1 MLIYSYAY
9 DYDIRLFT
17 ILYPFDTPR
26 AKPGPTQLKLFMTW
40 GADRRCLILG
50 VLELFGKSGLGW
62 KIPPPHLFTID
73 NRYLPIRNL
82 SCPIFL
88 CQNIGATATIYLPIP
103 CDFCCLKSPSPQ
115 APKLPRHFDWHC
127 TAGSGEN
134 GSFFG
139 CARGEVTVKW

>member
-62 KIPPPHLFTID
+62 KIPPPTCSQLIIAIYQSETWVAPFFFAKILGQQ
-73 NRYLPIRNL
+73 RQF
-82 SCPIFL
+82 IFL
-88 CQNIGATATIYLPIP
+88 
-103 CDFCCLKSPSPQ
+103 SPAIFAASSPQ
-115 APKLPRHFDWHC
+115 VPKLPSCQGISTGTVRLGAVKMGRFLG
-127 TAGSGEN
+127 APG
-134 GSFFG
+134 
-139 CARGEVTVKW
+139 ARSP